1 MSSVVSGGSALVSV
15 PVGAKALQVEYQWVG
30 EAREKGPVI
39 VFLHEGLGSLSMWRT
54 FPDQLARACGMQGL
68 VYSRPGYGQ
77 STPRGE
83 GEKWPPTFMHEQA
96 IDVLPAFLSAVGL
109 DPIRRPLVLMGH
121 SDGGSIA
128 LLFSAL
134 TDWPC
139 RGIIVMAPHLF
150 VEDVS
155 IRSIRQAR
163 EVYLETDM
171 REKLGRYHADPD
183 SAFWGWNDVWLS
195 PAFASWNIEDE
206 VCAITAPI
214 LAMQGVDDEYGTL
227 EQIRRIHS
235 LSPRVELA
243 EISDC
248 RHSPHRDQPERVIA
262 LCQQFLTSLDL
273 GS

>member
-77 STPRGE
+77 STPRGQ
-83 GEKWPPTFMHEQA
+83 GEKWAPTFMHEQA

-163 EVYLETDM
+163 EVYLKTDM

-206 VCAITAPI
+206 LCAITAPI

>member
-1 MSSVVSGGSALVSV
+1 MSSVVSADSALVSV

-77 STPRGE
+77 STPRGQ
-83 GEKWPPTFMHEQA
+83 GEKWVPTFMHEQA

-163 EVYLETDM
+163 EVYLKTDM

>member
-77 STPRGE
+77 STPRGQ
-83 GEKWPPTFMHEQA
+83 GEKWAPTFMHEQA

-163 EVYLETDM
+163 EVYLKTDM